1 MAITV
6 NNYGPDDGLPIE
18 GQNEWQYL
26 RLVGDG
32 TEVIIPAGAGL
43 LHSVWVGVAGTLA
56 TFFDTPSGGTADGT
70 TACLNV
76 ATSVTGL
83 RFKGPIKV
91 SKGLTVTTTGASSDL
106 TIVFYGR
113 PVVASA
119 RQFGVA

>member
-6 NNYGPDDGLPIE
+6 ENFGPDDGLPIV

-26 RLVGDG
+26 RIVGDG
-32 TEVIIPAGAGL
+32 TQVVIAAGAGL

-56 TFFDTPSGGTADGT
+56 TFYDTPSGGTADNT

-83 RFKGPIKV
+83 RFKGPLKV
-91 SKGLTVTTTGASSDL
+91 SKGLTVVTTGANGDL
-106 TIVFYGR
+106 TILFQGR
-113 PVVASA
+113 ATVASS
-119 RQFGVA
+119 RTFGV

>member
-6 NNYGPDDGLPIE
+6 ENFGPDDGLPLP
-18 GQNEWQYL
+18 GMNEYQYL

-32 TEVIIPAGAGL
+32 TSVLIPAGAGL

-56 TFFDTPSGGTADGT
+56 TFYDTPSGGTADGT

-91 SKGLTVTTTGASSDL
+91 SKGLTVVTTGSNGDL
-106 TIVFYGR
+106 CIVFYGR
-113 PVVASA
+113 PTVQAA
-119 RQFGVA
+119 PTFGV

>member
-1 MAITV
+1 MAISV
-6 NNYGPDDGLPIE
+6 ENFGPDDGLPNVVD
-18 GQNEWQYL
+18 NEYQYL

-32 TEVIIPAGAGL
+32 TSVLIPAGAGL

-56 TFFDTPSGGTADGT
+56 TFFDTPSGGTADST

-113 PVVASA
+113 TTAQNA
-119 RQFGVA
+119 RTFGV